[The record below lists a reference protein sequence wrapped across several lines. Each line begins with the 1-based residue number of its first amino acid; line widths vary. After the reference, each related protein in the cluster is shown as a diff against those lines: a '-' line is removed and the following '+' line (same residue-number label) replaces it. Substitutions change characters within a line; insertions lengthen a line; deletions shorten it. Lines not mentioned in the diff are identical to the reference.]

1 MPPEEKCIIDPQ
13 RDCIGKEYAI
23 KLEARIKTLEDWQKD
38 SKEFHHAFY
47 DWQREQIARDATL
60 DEKLST
66 MDANIKK
73 VLQTQEAC
81 AMKPGKRWDAIV
93 DKAIWAVLAAVIA
106 FVLAKIGL

>member
-1 MPPEEKCIIDPQ
+1 MPDDKCILDPE

-47 DWQREQIARDATL
+47 DWQREQIARDSKL

-66 MDANIKK
+66 MESNIGKI
-73 VLQTQEAC
+73 VAWQESQQD
-81 AMKPGKRWDAIV
+81 KPAKRWETVI
-93 DKAIWAVLAAVIA
+93 AAVITGVVG
-106 FVLAKIGL
+106 FLLARFGM

>member
-1 MPPEEKCIIDPQ
+1 MPDDKCILDPE
-13 RDCIGKEYAI
+13 RDCIGKAAAA
-23 KLEARIKTLEDWQKD
+23 KLEARIEALEGWQKD

-47 DWQREQIARDATL
+47 DWQRKQIARDATL
-60 DEKLST
+60 DEKLNN
-66 MDANIKK
+66 MDENIRK
-73 VLQTQEAC
+73 VLAQQEAC

>member
-1 MPPEEKCIIDPQ
+1 MPEDKCIVDPE

-23 KLEARIKTLEDWQKD
+23 KLEARIKNLEDWQKD
-38 SKEFHHAFY
+38 SKKFHHDFY
-47 DWQREQIARDATL
+47 DWQRTQIARDATL
-60 DEKLST
+60 DEKLNN
-66 MDANIKK
+66 MDENIRK
-73 VLQTQEAC
+73 VLAQQEAC

>member
-1 MPPEEKCIIDPQ
+1 MPDEKCIVDPE

-23 KLEARIKTLEDWQKD
+23 KLEARIKNLEDWQKD
-38 SKEFHHAFY
+38 SKKFHHDFY
-47 DWQREQIARDATL
+47 DWQRTQIARDATL
-60 DEKLST
+60 DEKLNN
-66 MDANIKK
+66 MDENIRK
-73 VLQTQEAC
+73 VLAQQEAC